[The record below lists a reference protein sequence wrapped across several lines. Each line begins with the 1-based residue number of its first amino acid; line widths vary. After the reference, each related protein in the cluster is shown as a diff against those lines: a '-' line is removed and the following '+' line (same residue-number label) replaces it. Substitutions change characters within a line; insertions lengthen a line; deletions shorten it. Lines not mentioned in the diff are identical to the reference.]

1 MERIGRILLT
11 ILMSAALAA
20 PAAAAEP
27 EGALRVA
34 TTTMPNAIDLPMGAE
49 RNAHNVAW
57 QMYDSL
63 VWINDEG
70 TVAPA
75 LADSWIISEDGARIT
90 FKLKKGI
97 RFHNGEPFNADS
109 VVYTWE
115 RGKQGRMQWKEK
127 YAIAKNVEKIDDY
140 TVKIDTGKPNPL
152 LFRVMAE
159 YWAMIPPEY
168 HKKVGE
174 NEFLNNPVGTG
185 AFKFKEW
192 RRGDRIVFEAN
203 PDYWEKG
210 LPKVKDL
217 IFRPIPESTTR
228 MAAIQTNEVDIV
240 TRLSSEEAENL
251 MNVPDVKVIN
261 YPVDRVYYVAFNNL
275 TSGKGKPTEDPK
287 VRRAMNYAVDVKA
300 IIDALFEGYG
310 REATGYVTPGN
321 LGYDEDIKPF
331 GYDLDKAK
339 KLLAEAGYPDGFKI
353 GFACPS
359 GAYTNFEQVCE
370 AIQGYLSGVGIETDL
385 ELMESGKYW
394 DLEGKKQ
401 LPPLFGDSW
410 SEATGEALPRLKGA
424 LGGVDASFS
433 AWSDPKIKEFLDKIG
448 ETIDDAERAELYVEL
463 QRYMQENPP
472 FIYLYE
478 PVTFEAMSPKVKD
491 YRPRPAENYYLKY
504 TSIEK

>member
-1 MERIGRILLT
+1 MERTGRILL
-11 ILMSAALAA
+11 IIFLSVALAA
-20 PAAAAEP
+20 PAMAAEP
-27 EGALRVA
+27 EGTLRVA

-63 VWINDEG
+63 VWINDQG
-70 TVAPA
+70 TVVPA
-75 LADSWIISEDGARIT
+75 LAESWIISEDGSEIT

-97 RFHNGEPFNADS
+97 KFHNGEPFDADS

-127 YAIAKNVEKIDDY
+127 FAIAKSVEKIDDY

-159 YWAMIPPEY
+159 FWAMIPPEY

-185 AFKFKEW
+185 PFKFKEW
-192 RRGDRIVFEAN
+192 RKGDRIVFEAN
-203 PDYWEKG
+203 PDYWEEG
-210 LPKVKDL
+210 LPKVKNL

-240 TRLSSEEAENL
+240 TRLSSEEAEHL
-251 MNVPDVKVIN
+251 MNLPDVKVID
-261 YPVDRVYYVAFNNL
+261 YPVDRVYYIAFNNL
-275 TSGKGKPTEDPK
+275 TTGKGKPTEDPK
-287 VRRAMNYAVDVKA
+287 VRQAMNYAVDVKA

-321 LGYDEDIKPF
+321 LGYDEEIEPF
-331 GYDLDKAK
+331 GYDLKKAK
-339 KLLAEAGYPDGFKI
+339 KLLADAGYPDGFKI

-424 LGGVDASFS
+424 LGGMDASFS
-433 AWSDPKIKEFLDKIG
+433 AWSDPKIKDFLDKIG
-448 ETIDDAERAELYVEL
+448 ETIDDAKRAELYVEL

-478 PVTFEAMSPKVKD
+478 PITFEAMSPKVKD

-504 TSIEK
+504 TSVEK